1 MDTFVRLSPQ
11 ISMVKS
17 FQSPMCFFLSEAR
30 TVTIQIPNTQILEN
44 IRIIDS
50 CKNLIT
56 KNDTKDGFIIWK
68 LTFQSWLTPKPCST
82 P

>member
-1 MDTFVRLSPQ
+1 MSQQ

-56 KNDTKDGFIIWK
+56 KNDTKDGETGTQTEKYKIQK
-68 LTFQSWLTPKPCST
+68 SNLVKKTVR
-82 P
+82 